1 MSEPKP
7 LQHLLAQA
15 PMQQAAP
22 PCPSMGPD
30 PSMDQGPSKEQGAS
44 SPAESSKAL
53 PGEWVERIF
62 QIMAANYG
70 ARFADAWRGVDAET
84 VKAVWAKK
92 LGALKPEQIRR
103 GIASLEQ
110 CKFPPTLPEFMALC
124 KQAVP
129 QAHVHKL
136 AAPRLT
142 PEQREQARSRLH
154 ELKRLLGAT

>member
-22 PCPSMGPD
+22 ACPSKDRGP
-30 PSMDQGPSKEQGAS
+30 SKDQGPL

-103 GIASLEQ
+103 GIAQLEQ
-110 CKFPPTLPEFMALC
+110 CKFPPTLPEFVALC

-129 QAHVHKL
+129 QAHLQKL
-136 AAPRLT
+136 PAPRPT
-142 PEQREQARSRLH
+142 AEQREHGRNRLH
-154 ELKRLLGAT
+154 EMKRMLGAT